1 MIPTLGQNICYALR
15 RLRRAPVF
23 TVSIVLTLA
32 LGIGATTAM
41 FSLAEA
47 AWIRPLPYPH
57 AGRLVNIWLHS
68 PRYAHLDV
76 GFRRAGAAL
85 ARRAPALGP
94 SAEYV
99 AGPAVWRLAGRRLQ
113 TDTALVSRRFFSLL
127 GAAVAAPSGRSAVI
141 SRQMAVRLG
150 GPRDAIGKTI
160 CLGGAAFT
168 VTGVV
173 PRGFD
178 FPTLLIPGFP
188 AKTNIW
194 LGLSTAHRRLLTSF
208 GSGDTSV
215 LARLRPDGTLA
226 QLQAQLA
233 PLDSRLPAATRPSPR
248 WRLIALPLV
257 AETVGHAQAPL
268 AILFAATI
276 LLWLIAVVNVAHLL
290 LERGWRRGG
299 EFGLR
304 MALGAGP
311 GAIMALTLTEALLL
325 AIAGGGLGLAL
336 AYGALKAIRLLAPP
350 GWLPA
355 AARTNGPLAL
365 FAFGAALLTGL
376 IAGWWPARQSLR
388 RDPQATLR
396 GGGPGTASAGSA
408 TARRL
413 LLPAEMALAAVLL
426 VSALVLV
433 RSFARIAATP
443 VGLRTRRVVTAYLAI
458 PRRDYPHASQ
468 RLALYRQLV
477 HRARAIPGAAGAA
490 LTGAPLLAGMTF
502 FEPPVH
508 AGRAV
513 VTGFHHR
520 AVTSGYFRLL
530 GIPLLRGR
538 DFSAADRRGTPEVAI
553 INRAF
558 AREGWP
564 HGGDP
569 LGRQM
574 VIHWHGQLWAARV
587 IGVVG
592 DARDNRLRVSA
603 PPPEIY
609 TSLFQDLPRYTGV
622 GLLLRTRGPAAA
634 HWPYWRRALRQQIWS
649 VLGSVPISFL
659 HPLSAVVAKNR
670 AGPRFR
676 AAVLAAFAFLGLLLA
691 ALGVYGVFAYA
702 AAQRSREF
710 GIRLA
715 LGATRRDLTRMV
727 GFDAVRLMAAGLAV
741 GLLAAWFAA
750 RAMAHWLYAISSADP
765 VPFLG
770 AAMLLAAASLAA
782 VYLPLRRALRLD
794 PARTLREP

>member
-1 MIPTLGQNICYALR
+1 MFPALGQNIVYALR
-15 RLRRAPVF
+15 RLRCSPAF
-23 TVSIVLTLA
+23 ACTVILTLA
-32 LGIGATTAM
+32 LVIGATTAM

-47 AWIRPLPYPH
+47 VWLRPLPYSH
-57 AGRLVNIWLHS
+57 AGRLVNIWLHNA
-68 PRYAHLDV
+68 RYPHLNA
-76 GFRRAGAAL
+76 GFGRAGAAL
-85 ARRAPALGP
+85 VRRAPALGP

-99 AGPAVWRLAGRRLQ
+99 TGPAVWRLAGRRLQ
-113 TDTALVSRRFFSLL
+113 TGTALVSRRFFSLL
-127 GAAVAAPSGRSAVI
+127 GAAVAAPSGQSAVI
-141 SRQMAVRLG
+141 SRQLAVRLG
-150 GPRDAIGKTI
+150 GPRHAIGKAI
-160 CLGGAAFT
+160 RLGGAAFT
-168 VTGVV
+168 VASVA
-173 PRGFD
+173 PRGFG

-215 LARLRPDGTLA
+215 LARLRPEATLA

-233 PLDSRLPAATRPSPR
+233 PLDSHLPADTRPSPR

-257 AETVGHAQAPL
+257 AETVGHARAPL

-276 LLWLIAVVNVAHLL
+276 FLWLIAVVNVAHLL

-311 GAIMALTLTEALLL
+311 GAIMALPLTEALLL
-325 AIAGGGLGLAL
+325 AIAGGGLGLVL
-336 AYGALKAIRLLAPP
+336 AYGALKAIWLLAPA
-350 GWLPA
+350 GWLPVT
-355 AARTNGPLAL
+355 ARTNGPLAL
-365 FAFGAALLTGL
+365 FAFGAALFAGVA
-376 IAGWWPARQSLR
+376 AGWWPARQSLR

-396 GGGPGTASAGSA
+396 GGGPGIASAGSA
-408 TARRL
+408 TARRVL
-413 LLPAEMALAAVLL
+413 LLAEMALAAVLL

-433 RSFARIAATP
+433 RGFARIAGTP
-443 VGLRTRRVVTAYLAI
+443 VGLRTPNIITSYFFPPRGAI
-458 PRRDYPHASQ
+458 PRSAT
-468 RLALYRQLV
+468 RLAVYRRLLR
-477 HRARAIPGAAGAA
+477 RARSIPGATGAA

-513 VTGFHHR
+513 VTDFHHR
-520 AVTSGYFRLL
+520 AVTSSYFRLL

-538 DFSAADRRGTPEVAI
+538 DFSAADRHGTPEVAI

-574 VIHWHGQLWAARV
+574 VIRWHGQHWTARV

-609 TSLFQDLPRYTGV
+609 TSLLQDLPPTGV

-634 HWPYWRRALRQQIWS
+634 HWPYWRRVLRQLIWS
-649 VLGSVPISFL
+649 VIGPAPISFL
-659 HPLSAVVAKNR
+659 RPLSAVVAKNR
-670 AGPRFR
+670 AGPGFR

-727 GFDAVRLMAAGLAV
+727 VSDAVRLMAAGLAA

-750 RAMAHWLYAISSADP
+750 RAMAHWLYAISPADP
-765 VPFLG
+765 APFL
-770 AAMLLAAASLAA
+770 AAAILLAAAGLAA